1 MSEAELAAKIDYVC
15 ANIQQ
20 LENQDNDEI
29 RYLCEM
35 LIDYRNINTSRLAEL
50 AWEHGLTYYQT
61 IYKDAPPQVVEEML
75 NRLRQD
81 DLKPWDGCKL
91 LLCLAEAGGPAVH
104 QAFWELQQQP
114 RSWSR
119 QLSTTPAVFATYGGW
134 SFDSQGRWTPTNF
147 AECYP
152 LVKGTAAE
160 KAESPVKIAVPVGK
174 GEICENCGGPLLNL
188 LEIDGRDPRLAF
200 LGLEGVVRAKC
211 CPNCLIYVIDNL
223 FCRYQLD
230 GDSQLL
236 PFEDCYD
243 KNHVSAEEFAEM
255 VSNTYILGPG
265 PVAPRYAADCY
276 RGSSIGGEAFWWQG
290 PEIKTCPECGKP
302 MMYLAQIQ
310 LEDIWEK
317 IEGNAYIEIC
327 RDCQILAF
335 LYQQD

>member
-160 KAESPVKIAVPVGK
+160 KAESPVKIAVPAGE
-174 GEICENCGGPLLNL
+174 GEICEHCGTPLVNL
-188 LEIDGRDPRLAF
+188 LEIDGHDPRLAF
-200 LGLEGVVRAKC
+200 LGLDGVVRAKC

-230 GDSQLL
+230 GDSQLYL
-236 PFEDCYD
+236 LKAIMTEVIFQLRSLQKWCPIHIFWGRVRLRRAMLRIGTEVPPSAAWPFGGRGL
-243 KNHVSAEEFAEM
+243 KLKPARN
-255 VSNTYILGPG
+255 
-265 PVAPRYAADCY
+265 AA
-276 RGSSIGGEAFWWQG
+276 S
-290 PEIKTCPECGKP
+290 
-302 MMYLAQIQ
+302 L
-310 LEDIWEK
+310 
-317 IEGNAYIEIC
+317 
-327 RDCQILAF
+327 
-335 LYQQD
+335 